1 MDIERFKR
9 LSLPKIEAGKMI
21 KVVRDVI
28 KEVRTNK
35 QDVYE
40 KTSEDLQP
48 LTEKFDQEIEEI
60 SKLREDINKQVI
72 PYSEQVQRLE
82 LPDPSGQVAPKRIS
96 DMNKGFT
103 QEEWEIIQKYNL
115 PIPGNVLLKTIE
127 KDNYA
132 KQILDESGKLN
143 QELGKK
149 KGNLSTSKKNRKIN
163 AAEIAEYDKEIKT
176 IQKYRQRIDLVNRGM
191 ETLTVGKG
199 IYTQKK
205 RNAYKINPN
214 TGVYGNVTI
223 NIPKLYGQ
231 LKLIAHKDGKKV
243 YDKQVDFDT
252 LDLLT
257 KRFNGKKKYS
267 PLSKMVFDDLNRISD
282 IPIHRTSNKYK
293 KIGSGVVYYNNPSDL
308 LSRLE
313 LLGGS
318 IQAGNNGVKNEFSQ
332 IAHTLN
338 HLGILNNTQL
348 NGLLKEYVI

>member
-1 MDIERFKR
+1 M
-9 LSLPKIEAGKMI
+9 SL
-21 KVVRDVI
+21 
-28 KEVRTNK
+28 
-35 QDVYE
+35 
-40 KTSEDLQP
+40 
-48 LTEKFDQEIEEI
+48 FDNEM
-60 SKLREDINKQVI
+60 
-72 PYSEQVQRLE
+72 
-82 LPDPSGQVAPKRIS
+82 A
-96 DMNKGFT
+96 
-103 QEEWEIIQKYNL
+103 
-115 PIPGNVLLKTIE
+115 LLK
-127 KDNYA
+127 KY
-132 KQILDESGKLN
+132 
-143 QELGKK
+143 
-149 KGNLSTSKKNRKIN
+149 GNR
-163 AAEIAEYDKEIKT
+163 IALVPEHLKT
-176 IQKYRQRIDLVNRGM
+176 LK
-191 ETLTVGKG
+191 VGEG

-214 TGVYGNVTI
+214 TGVYGNVRI
-223 NIPKLYGQ
+223 DVPKLYGQ

-308 LSRLE
+308 FSRLE

-348 NGLLKEYVI
+348 NGLLKEYVIQ